1 MGLKCRKWPTKKK
14 IKYWSLHGLFINDVN
29 TWSRLNF
36 LLCQNCNLVHTT
48 SNIESQARL
57 NKVHDGD
64 GEAGGG
70 EGGEGG
76 ERRQ

>member
-1 MGLKCRKWPTKKK
+1 MPKMANKKEDK
-14 IKYWSLHGLFINDVN
+14 ILVTSLFINDVN